1 MLLLDQETI
10 TVDSARTI
18 VVVSSREEIQSE
30 VAQILRTRGLE
41 NVELVK
47 KDFFAF
53 QFVAG
58 GLAGHGVLFVVVAV
72 GFERGLL
79 EINVFL
85 VGQLPRERGGEV
97 LIQAA

>member
-18 VVVSSREEIQSE
+18 IVVSNREEIQAE

-47 KDFFAF
+47 KTF
-53 QFVAG
+53 
-58 GLAGHGVLFVVVAV
+58 
-72 GFERGLL
+72 LL
-79 EINVFL
+79 HLMKF
-85 VGQLPRERGGEV
+85 PFSRRFHWCHYRHY
-97 LIQAA
+97 